1 MRREKN
7 SVWTSSAPEPR
18 LGLVEP
24 ANNRPEPVVRR
35 HVSCSLARTMWP
47 TNGFGCRGS
56 PHPFSC
62 GTGRTEGERERGRER
77 EMGRK
82 PCCPKE
88 GLNRGAWT
96 SMEDGILVSYIQ
108 KHGEGKWGSLPRR
121 AGLCHSSLLLYLY
134 SGNTCL
140 SFCQLNSALM
150 SFKISVPLS
159 LFGLITS

>member
-1 MRREKN
+1 MHNPHLTFKCLVSFGVIYSCYYNYGAKELMIDISVREK
-7 SVWTSSAPEPR
+7 
-18 LGLVEP
+18 G
-24 ANNRPEPVVRR
+24 
-35 HVSCSLARTMWP
+35 
-47 TNGFGCRGS
+47 
-56 PHPFSC
+56 
-62 GTGRTEGERERGRER
+62 GRER

-121 AGLCHSSLLLYLY
+121 AGLSLVSHALSLY

-150 SFKISVPLS
+150 SAQISVPPS

>member
-1 MRREKN
+1 MEYGILCSLFNSDLSGNCIHNARLTFKCLVSFGVIYSCDYNYGAKEQVIDISVREK
-7 SVWTSSAPEPR
+7 
-18 LGLVEP
+18 G
-24 ANNRPEPVVRR
+24 
-35 HVSCSLARTMWP
+35 
-47 TNGFGCRGS
+47 
-56 PHPFSC
+56 
-62 GTGRTEGERERGRER
+62 GRER

-150 SFKISVPLS
+150 SAQISVPPS